1 MAELLPRDYS
11 SPFHANSLGP
21 VGSNWQNNSV
31 LSSSPAF
38 EPNSIAVE
46 NTGSLRTLQV
56 CSHIFNDNCLDTV
69 ATIPQA
75 AIANALVT
83 ISSLWDEGLLF
94 RKIGRKLADFS
105 VVVHQTAAQQ
115 PFVAAEC
122 IPGAYVQLQNLD
134 DRTIL
139 PFPPHI
145 PGASQSGGELN
156 GDYHWIYV
164 EVDQSILL
172 AFEGDISIPRLRFIE
187 LTDEKFTNASIGVII
202 LEPREAGD
210 DTLDINTCLI
220 SAGWGL
226 ASLNTT
232 IASSNAY
239 GNGLVSG
246 SNLESPFSQNDPRAF
261 RDFPL
266 HHLTIPLE
274 WAQYVDAEVVGR
286 NSTVYSALWSSL
298 NLNFSSLPNDPLSL
312 EEVLLS
318 SMFAIALSN
327 IGVDRTLQGNIK
339 LNSYG
344 TVDGT
349 AWIDHNI
356 DLFTVNAEKAKD
368 WVKLQ
373 FDSDVQGFSYDAS
386 GRSVILAL
394 SVLGTYCLFAML
406 HLVYLCTTNISS
418 TSWDSISEITVLAF
432 TSPSPSR
439 ELTNTCAGIST
450 ANPFR
455 SAVRIVPRENLAGPL
470 GSEELMLVLT
480 PAGKRSER
488 EEECVQINKAYGVT
502 RIFNSSGRLSRK
514 PVNTGA
520 REEVNDASTS

>member
-1 MAELLPRDYS
+1 
-11 SPFHANSLGP
+11 
-21 VGSNWQNNSV
+21 
-31 LSSSPAF
+31 
-38 EPNSIAVE
+38 
-46 NTGSLRTLQV
+46 
-56 CSHIFNDNCLDTV
+56 
-69 ATIPQA
+69 
-75 AIANALVT
+75 
-83 ISSLWDEGLLF
+83 
-94 RKIGRKLADFS
+94 
-105 VVVHQTAAQQ
+105 
-115 PFVAAEC
+115 
-122 IPGAYVQLQNLD
+122 
-134 DRTIL
+134 
-139 PFPPHI
+139 
-145 PGASQSGGELN
+145 
-156 GDYHWIYV
+156 
-164 EVDQSILL
+164 
-172 AFEGDISIPRLRFIE
+172 
-187 LTDEKFTNASIGVII
+187 
-202 LEPREAGD
+202 
-210 DTLDINTCLI
+210 
-220 SAGWGL
+220 
-226 ASLNTT
+226 LNTT

-239 GNGLVSG
+239 GNGLISG

-356 DLFTVNAEKAKD
+356 DLFTVNAEEAKD

-394 SVLGTYCLFAML
+394 SVLGTYCLFAIL
-406 HLVYLCTTNISS
+406 HLVYLCTTNMSS

-502 RIFNSSGRLSRK
+502 RIFDSSGRLSRK